1 MSFADIKARARRAI
15 HGRLGVSASLT
26 DDDHPAGLI
35 FAEDYTGP
43 GLLVR
48 YHNKL
53 SREGDL
59 DGDYGQI
66 IDGIDRLVFHDE
78 NVAEVSAALV
88 ANGEAPL
95 VLARDAQVRIE
106 AYKGVTFSLDTQ
118 EPPDGPGETAW
129 VVARVRG

>member
-1 MSFADIKARARRAI
+1 MSLADIKARARRAI
-15 HGRLGVSASLT
+15 HGRLGVAATLV
-26 DDDHPAGLI
+26 DDDHPTGLI
-35 FAEDYTGP
+35 FGEGYTGP

-95 VLARDAQVRIE
+95 VLSRAAEVRIE
-106 AYKGVTFSLDTQ
+106 EYKGVTFSLDTQ

-129 VVARVRG
+129 VVARIRG